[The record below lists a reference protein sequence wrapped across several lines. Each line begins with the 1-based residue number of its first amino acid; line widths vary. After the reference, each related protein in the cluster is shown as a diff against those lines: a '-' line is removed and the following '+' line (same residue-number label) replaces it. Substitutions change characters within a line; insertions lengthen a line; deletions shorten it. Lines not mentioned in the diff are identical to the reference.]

1 MLRLPVLS
9 FFRLFFF
16 FLMIRRP
23 PRSTLF
29 PYTTLFRSMRRGL
42 AAQPEMQGPARAS
55 FCDAAPGVSPQG
67 GVRPDSLSYRLSAF
81 SAVRRQLAEDA
92 DDLAWQAR
100 SSRSGGHCARMS
112 DDAAGLDLGLTTD
125 AARLGQLV
133 RHSATR

>member
-1 MLRLPVLS
+1 
-9 FFRLFFF
+9 
-16 FLMIRRP
+16 
-23 PRSTLF
+23 
-29 PYTTLFRSMRRGL
+29 MRRGL

-133 RHSATR
+133 RHSATRAAARSAPPWRRRGWVSRLSGPR